1 MQETKGDRFEMN
13 EGWEEMYT
21 GRRILVLGLARSG
34 IAALRLLRACGSA
47 PIGADENAAIT
58 LPADLDGVPV
68 HLGRFDP
75 GLLDGCD
82 EVVLSPGV
90 ALRHPFLVEAQE
102 RGISVISELELGYRF
117 TRAGIIAVTGT
128 NGKSTTVSMAGAIL
142 EAAGY
147 RAIVAGNVGLPLT
160 SVAGELDEEGYF
172 VLEVSSFQLEAI
184 SSFHPRVAVLLNM
197 TPDHLDRYESVRDYY
212 DAKVRIVR
220 NCTADDLFVYN
231 AADPRCAAVAET
243 FPGRSVPFSSRAPV
257 EEGAYLDGDQLV
269 RRSGGSVEVVVARD
283 ELGVVG
289 LHNIENALAAVAAV
303 RCVDVPAESC
313 RAALS
318 GFRGLPHRME
328 PVETIDGITYYNDSK
343 ATNVEATVM
352 SLKGLKRPVVLIAGG
367 YDKGGD
373 FTKLLSVIDR
383 IKAVVT
389 IGEAGSL
396 IEEAVASRVP
406 VARAASMQEAV
417 EIAGRTAEHGQLVIL
432 SPACASFD
440 MFENYEHRG
449 DVFKTCVKGLVKSS
463 R

>member
-1 MQETKGDRFEMN
+1 MN
-13 EGWEEMYT
+13 ESQREMYA

-34 IAALRLLRACGSA
+34 IAALRLLRACGSE
-47 PIGADENAAIT
+47 PFGADENAAVT

-68 HLGRFDP
+68 RLGRFDT

-82 EVVLSPGV
+82 EVILSPGV
-90 ALRHPFLVEAQE
+90 ALRHPFVTEARE

-117 TRAGIIAVTGT
+117 IRAGVIAVTGT
-128 NGKSTTVSMAGAIL
+128 NGKSTTVSMVGAIL

-160 SVAGELDEEGYF
+160 SVVGELDEGGYF

-184 SSFHPRVAVLLNM
+184 SSFRPRVAVLLNM
-197 TPDHLDRYESVRDYY
+197 TPDHLDRYESVDEYY

-220 NCTADDLFVYN
+220 NCTADDLFVFN
-231 AADPRCAAVAET
+231 AADPRCAGVAEA
-243 FPGRSVPFSSRAPV
+243 FPGRSVSFSSRGPV
-257 EEGAYLDGDQLV
+257 GEGAYLDGDRLV
-269 RRSGGSVEVVVARD
+269 RCHDGGVEEVITRD
-283 ELGVVG
+283 ELGVIG
-289 LHNIENALAAVAAV
+289 LHNIENALAAVAAL
-303 RCVDVPAESC
+303 RNVDVPAEFC
-313 RAALS
+313 RTALS
-318 GFRGLPHRME
+318 AFKGLPHRME
-328 PVETIDGITYYNDSK
+328 PVETVDGITYYNDSK

-352 SLKGLKRPVVLIAGG
+352 SLKGLEHPVVLIAGG

-449 DVFKTCVKGLVKSS
+449 DVFKACVKGLVKSN